1 MWPDIYRY
9 RYTYISVT
17 LCYAVE
23 LRQACINKMR
33 CLSPDKSPLF
43 EGSNEDVSEAVTV
56 CHTLHVLYIRHH
68 AFVLCP
74 GLGLC
79 GSHDL

>member
-1 MWPDIYRY
+1 
-9 RYTYISVT
+9 
-17 LCYAVE
+17 
-23 LRQACINKMR
+23 MR
-33 CLSPDKSPLF
+33 CLSPDKSPLY
-43 EGSNEDVSEAVTV
+43 EGSNEDVSDAVTV
-56 CHTLHVLYIRHH
+56 CHTLPVLYIQYH